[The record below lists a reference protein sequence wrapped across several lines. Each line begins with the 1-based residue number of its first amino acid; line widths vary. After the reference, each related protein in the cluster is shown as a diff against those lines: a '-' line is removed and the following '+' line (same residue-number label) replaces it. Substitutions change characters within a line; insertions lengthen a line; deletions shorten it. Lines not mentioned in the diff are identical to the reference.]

1 MSFFQNFLGNV
12 SQALKQNN
20 IELSPAGISKA
31 LSSLDMQQAQG
42 LVMQAL
48 NTLGGGEAVQSIDQ
62 ARDKILQGFMDA
74 AADGD
79 ISPMEMAEIRGMQ
92 KALGISEAQF
102 TEMKLKV
109 LNQLAQKITG
119 DNQVSD
125 NEMQLILELEKD
137 LQFAGSDQSAVQE
150 TIAKVKNL
158 YRKS

>member
-1 MSFFQNFLGNV
+1 MSFLQSFLENV
-12 SQALKQNN
+12 SQALKENK
-20 IELSPAGISKA
+20 IELSVEGVSKA
-31 LSSLDMQQAQG
+31 LSNMDMQQAQG

-48 NTLGGGEAVQSIDQ
+48 NTLGGGAAIQSIDQ
-62 ARDKILQGFMDA
+62 AKNKILQGFIEA

-102 TEMKLKV
+102 NEMKLRV
-109 LNQLAQKITG
+109 FNQLAQKITQ

-137 LQFAGSDQSAVQE
+137 LQFASADQAAAQE
-150 TIAKVKNL
+150 IIAKIKNL